1 MKNFLMISLCMGVL
15 AVSAQRNEKDVLAI
29 REVNNKYTRAV
40 EAKDSVVLKSILAEE
55 FVITAGNGTQR
66 DRKGEIADLIA
77 PEYKVEYFRIENEKY
92 ITYPH
97 AVVVT
102 GMLNWKM
109 INPSGQ
115 EVMAQRV
122 FTSMYTRINNE
133 WRLIAQHIGRPP
145 R

>member
-1 MKNFLMISLCMGVL
+1 MKNFLMISLCLCVL
-15 AVSAQRNEKDVLAI
+15 AVNAQQNEKDVLAI

-40 EAKDSVVLKSILAEE
+40 ELKDSVVLKSILAEQ

-66 DRKGEIADLIA
+66 NRKGEVADLIA

-97 AVVVT
+97 VVVVT
-102 GMLNWKM
+102 GLLNWKM

-115 EVMAQRV
+115 EMVAKRV
-122 FTSMYTRINNE
+122 FTSLYTRINNE
-133 WRLIAQHIGRPP
+133 WKMIAQHIGRPP
-145 R
+145 M